1 MKEQKSTLETK
12 KKCVCAAFFSCGRQR
27 VFPIGRQNDSSTYLG
42 CSEIRSVTYFL
53 LKKKP
58 YLSG

>member
-1 MKEQKSTLETK
+1 MKEQKSILEK
-12 KKCVCAAFFSCGRQR
+12 KRCVCAAFFSCGRQR
-27 VFPIGRQNDSSTYLG
+27 IFPIGGQNDSSTYLG

>member
-1 MKEQKSTLETK
+1 MKSILETK
-12 KKCVCAAFFSCGRQR
+12 MYLRSFLFTWTKTLAGGQS
-27 VFPIGRQNDSSTYLG
+27 DSSTYLG

-58 YLSG
+58 YLSDYISESII